1 VAAAAARDAIRPL
14 AQALTEICRRELTF
28 AAGDEVAAHATDRIV
43 AKLLARPMS
52 KLRTAIAHGEAL
64 HAFTMTLD
72 SLFAGPVPEP
82 VRSSGA
88 RLGSARAKRRS
99 P

>member
-1 VAAAAARDAIRPL
+1 M
-14 AQALTEICRRELTF
+14 T
-28 AAGDEVAAHATDRIV
+28 
-43 AKLLARPMS
+43 

-72 SLFAGPVPEP
+72 SLFAGPAPLAAGRARERV
-82 VRSSGA
+82 GA
-88 RLGSARAKRRS
+88 GRRRLAPRI